1 MNEDTLNEDLE
12 DKSIEELTQ
21 ILENLSS
28 VVTDYSGIEKSTS
41 DIQNDLN
48 ELNQVVDHYKNLNG
62 VMKNITKFNN
72 RSNNADPIYAHVGDS
87 GFDIRA
93 SLKESV
99 VLKPLERKL
108 ISTGLSFELSPNT
121 ELQIRP
127 RSGMALKH
135 GITVLNTP
143 GTVDE
148 GYRGDVGVILVNLS
162 NEKYTV
168 NDGDRIAQGVIM
180 NVIGQNISDLV
191 NSNHLSETKRGEDG
205 FGSTG
210 KK

>member
-1 MNEDTLNEDLE
+1 MSKEPSLEDLDKLLDDISNMVNQYSGVEEISNNGLNEDINQINNV
-12 DKSIEELTQ
+12 IEHYR
-21 ILENLSS
+21 NF
-28 VVTDYSGIEKSTS
+28 SGGI
-41 DIQNDLN
+41 
-48 ELNQVVDHYKNLNG
+48 
-62 VMKNITKFNN
+62 KNITKYVNKSDN
-72 RSNNADPIYAHVGDS
+72 PNPVYAHVGDS

-99 VLKPLERKL
+99 TLKPLERKL
-108 ISTGLSFELSPNT
+108 ITTGLSFELSPNT

-162 NEKYTV
+162 NENYTI
-168 NDGDRIAQGVIM
+168 NDSDRIAQGVI
-180 NVIGQNISDLV
+180 NHVIGQGVSQLV
-191 NSNHLSETKRGEDG
+191 NSEELSNTERGSDG

>member
-1 MNEDTLNEDLE
+1 MNENKDRMDL
-12 DKSIEELTQ
+12 D
-21 ILENLSS
+21 
-28 VVTDYSGIEKSTS
+28 
-41 DIQNDLN
+41 DLN
-48 ELNQVVDHYKNLNG
+48 KILGEIETMVDEYKNTDELNGDINEINKVVSHYKNLNQG
-62 VMKNITKFNN
+62 LKIVSKFINK
-72 RSNNADPIYAHVGDS
+72 SNNPDPIYAHVGDS

-93 SLKESV
+93 SIKEPITLKSM
-99 VLKPLERKL
+99 ERKL
-108 ISTGLSFELSPNT
+108 ISTGLSFELTPNT

-148 GYRGDVGVILVNLS
+148 GYRGDIGVIIINLS
-162 NEKYTV
+162 NEKYTI
-168 NDGDRIAQGVIM
+168 NDGDKIAQGVIM
-180 NVIGQNISDLV
+180 NVIGQNMSELV
-191 NSNHLSETKRGEDG
+191 NSDELSKTIRGEDG

>member
-1 MNEDTLNEDLE
+1 MNENKDRMDL
-12 DKSIEELTQ
+12 D
-21 ILENLSS
+21 
-28 VVTDYSGIEKSTS
+28 
-41 DIQNDLN
+41 DLN
-48 ELNQVVDHYKNLNG
+48 KILGEIETMVDEYKNTDELNGDINEINKVVSHYKNLNQG
-62 VMKNITKFNN
+62 LKIVSKYIN
-72 RSNNADPIYAHVGDS
+72 RSNNPDPIYAHVGDS

-93 SLKESV
+93 SIKESV
-99 VLKPLERKL
+99 TLKPMERKL
-108 ISTGLSFELSPNT
+108 ISTGLSFELTPNT

-148 GYRGDVGVILVNLS
+148 GYRGDIGVIIINLS
-162 NEKYTV
+162 NEKYTI
-168 NDGDRIAQGVIM
+168 NDGDKIAQGVIM
-180 NVIGQNISDLV
+180 NVIGQNMSELV
-191 NSNHLSETKRGEDG
+191 NSDELSKTIRGEDG